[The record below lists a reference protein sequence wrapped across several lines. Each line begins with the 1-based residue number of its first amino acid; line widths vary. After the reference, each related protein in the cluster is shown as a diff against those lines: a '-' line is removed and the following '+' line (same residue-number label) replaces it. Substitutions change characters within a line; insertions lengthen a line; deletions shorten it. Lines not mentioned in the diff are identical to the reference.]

1 MAEKLNM
8 TSDDIIEENID
19 YIASRFPNA
28 LKEIK
33 DDNGKLVKR
42 IDFDIL
48 KQELSN
54 VLIDDKK
61 ERYQMTW
68 PDKKKSIL
76 LANSKIN
83 GTLRPVKE
91 KSVDFDNTQNLYIEG
106 DNLDV
111 LKLLRE
117 TYLGKIKMIYIDP
130 PYNTGNDFVYED
142 DFAQSSEEYLSKSGQ
157 YDEQGNRLV
166 ANNESN
172 GRFHTDWLNMMY
184 PRLKVARDLLTED
197 GVIFISIDDNELKN
211 LIKITDDIFG
221 EKNYIGL
228 FTVENNPKG
237 RKNSKF
243 ISVSSEYCLVYAKN
257 INLSYFIESIPKNAS
272 DLNEDENGNFVHNSG
287 RRVLVGENYFNK
299 LVSNFNSDKHYSV
312 YYRKMDNNLILKN
325 ETSIEAKEL
334 DLINNGYD
342 RYISF
347 RDGNFVENTY
357 TKVKFKELF
366 KNDLLDFKNDKIYE
380 KNTSTTIRIKSLL
393 VNREYDAIFN
403 NKKIKKVYDF
413 KTTSAGTKFKELFN
427 TDKSYF
433 TAPKNICL
441 IKTLI
446 ELFDLNNCKDFS
458 VLDFFSGSA
467 TTAEAVMNFNLEN
480 DSKIRFVLVQI
491 PEEINAKDDAYEDGY
506 KTICDIGEERIRRAG
521 KKIKDELIEK
531 KNKAGLLSDDVMD
544 PESLDIGFRVLKL
557 DSSNMNDVYYNPS
570 AMTQSLLE
578 DTVDNIKPDRTSLDL
593 LFQVMLE
600 LGIELSAKITEK
612 EINGK
617 NYYQVNDNDIVA
629 CFDDNLDNNILTEIA
644 KLQPLYAVFK
654 DSSFSTDS
662 VGINNE
668 QIFKTYSPGTKIKV
682 L

>member
-54 VLIDDKK
+54 VVIDDKK

-130 PYNTGNDFVYED
+130 PYNTGSDFVYED

-166 ANNESN
+166 ANSESN

-184 PRLKVARDLLTED
+184 PRLKVARDLLTDD
-197 GVIFISIDDNELKN
+197 GVIFISIDDNE
-211 LIKITDDIFG
+211 
-221 EKNYIGL
+221 
-228 FTVENNPKG
+228 VEN
-237 RKNSKF
+237 
-243 ISVSSEYCLVYAKN
+243 
-257 INLSYFIESIPKNAS
+257 
-272 DLNEDENGNFVHNSG
+272 
-287 RRVLVGENYFNK
+287 
-299 LVSNFNSDKHYSV
+299 
-312 YYRKMDNNLILKN
+312 LKKICA
-325 ETSIEAKEL
+325 EIY
-334 DLINNGYD
+334 G
-342 RYISF
+342 
-347 RDGNFVENTY
+347 DGNFVGEVIRKTKSMTGDKNCGFNLQHENLVIYSKNIANVILKGSTKKFDAY
-357 TKVKFKELF
+357 T
-366 KNDLLDFKNDKIYE
+366 NPDNDKNGDWCSGDPSAKSGGPSTYFEIVNPFTNKIDLPPKGRYWAFSKSTLNEYLKSGKVGFKKQHKPDERGFIFKRYKKDASSLFNPLNSLFIDNIYM
-380 KNTSTTIRIKSLL
+380 NQNATTELANLMGGTYFSYPKPVEYLYDLIKS
-393 VNREYDAIFN
+393 A
-403 NKKIKKVYDF
+403 
-413 KTTSAGTKFKELFN
+413 TS
-427 TDKSYF
+427 DKD
-433 TAPKNICL
+433 I
-441 IKTLI
+441 
-446 ELFDLNNCKDFS
+446 
-458 VLDFFSGSA
+458 VMDFFSGSS
-467 TTAEAVMNFNLEN
+467 TTAHAVMSLNGKDRGKRRFIMVQISEDC
-480 DSKIRFVLVQI
+480 DSKSV
-491 PEEINAKDDAYEDGY
+491 PGKAGY
-506 KTICDIGEERIRRAG
+506 TNICDIGEERIRRAG

-531 KNKAGLLSDDVMD
+531 KNNAGLLSDGVMD

-578 DTVDNIKPDRTSLDL
+578 DTVDNIKPDRTPLDL

-600 LGIELSAKITEK
+600 LGIELSAKIIEK

-617 NYYQVNDNDIVA
+617 KYYQVNDNDIVA

>member
-1 MAEKLNM
+1 MTEKLNM

-54 VLIDDKK
+54 VVIDDKK

-68 PDKKKSIL
+68 PDKKMSIL
-76 LANSKIN
+76 LANSKMN

-184 PRLKVARDLLTED
+184 PRLKVARDLLTDD
-197 GVIFISIDDNELKN
+197 GVILVSIDEAEYYNLLKLCNE
-211 LIKITDDIFG
+211 IFG
-221 EKNYIGL
+221 ESNY
-228 FTVENNPKG
+228 VENFIWIKNSTKNLSKTTSTNHEYILCYAKNKIELENRNFFRVEKPGLKEVQAILDKANNESWSEKATEDKLKEFYSSNPDLKG
-237 RKNSKF
+237 ISGYDRVERRFDEKSQQTRLKAYTLDNASAPKSTGSAPKYDVIHPITGVACKSPSRGWAFTRSKMDELLKQNLIYFYEDETKVPRFKRFLDTVTTEIIKSTFEDFTDGKKELQRLFDGNAPFDNAKPTTVLSKF
-243 ISVSSEYCLVYAKN
+243 ISL
-257 INLSYFIESIPKNAS
+257 LG
-272 DLNEDENGNFVHNSG
+272 ED
-287 RRVLVGENYFNK
+287 
-299 LVSNFNSDKHYSV
+299 D
-312 YYRKMDNNLILKN
+312 
-325 ETSIEAKEL
+325 
-334 DLINNGYD
+334 
-342 RYISF
+342 
-347 RDGNFVENTY
+347 
-357 TKVKFKELF
+357 
-366 KNDLLDFKNDKIYE
+366 
-380 KNTSTTIRIKSLL
+380 
-393 VNREYDAIFN
+393 IF
-403 NKKIKKVYDF
+403 
-413 KTTSAGTKFKELFN
+413 
-427 TDKSYF
+427 
-433 TAPKNICL
+433 
-441 IKTLI
+441 
-446 ELFDLNNCKDFS
+446 
-458 VLDFFSGSA
+458 LDFFSGSA
-467 TTAEAVMNFNLEN
+467 SSADALLQLNVK
-480 DSKIRFVLVQI
+480 DSIRRKFILVQI
-491 PEEINAKDDAYEDGY
+491 PERCPEKSEGY
-506 KTICDIGEERIRRAG
+506 KMGYKNICDIGEARIS
-521 KKIKDELIEK
+521 KSL
-531 KNKAGLLSDDVMD
+531 NKLKS
-544 PESLDIGFRVLKL
+544 SLGILNDNFDLGFRVLKL

-578 DTVDNIKPDRTSLDL
+578 DTVDNIKPDRTPLDL